1 MRLIFLTLVLVGCS
15 WNAPGAGRFLLVCE
29 SWSRAKTIQLLDFE
43 QRIELLMCRAD
54 LTGKGKDKGVGQ

>member
-15 WNAPGAGRFLLVCE
+15 LNAPGAGRSLLVFE
-29 SWSRAKTIQLLDFE
+29 SWSRAKKTQLLDFD
-43 QRIELLMCRAD
+43 QRIELLICRAD